1 MKSRDPTTIKTQR
14 TFRCT
19 TLPDYIGQQESSNYY
34 ASQSK
39 SLVIYTMEGYRA
51 PTANDVDENGNEIP
65 RAAPEQMNIKFSDH
79 SGFKV
84 QFRLKPTT
92 KLGKAMDHY
101 SARVEKNRQT
111 LRFLFEGERL
121 LPDST
126 PKSVSNGFQP
136 VVTCGG

>member
-1 MKSRDPTTIKTQR
+1 LKSRDPTTIKTQR

-79 SGFKV
+79 SGFEV

-92 KLGKAMDHY
+92 KLGKAMD
-101 SARVEKNRQT
+101 S
-111 LRFLFEGERL
+111 LFGAGREEPSDTEVLVRRGE
-121 LPDST
+121 
-126 PKSVSNGFQP
+126 
-136 VVTCGG
+136 VVAGQYAEECK